1 MWTHCQHQVLFLFNV
16 GMCESRNPKYNNLRT
31 SSVEELDNPIP
42 GLFRV
47 LTEEPDPSLRWTTYT
62 YPAHLDLLYFK
73 PRGSHDFGLDMSS
86 NLGQY
91 NSKVAVFNSIR
102 TRLINGEW
110 ELPFSHSS
118 QRLSIHIHSHSS
130 TFIRRH

>member
-1 MWTHCQHQVLFLFNV
+1 MVSKLNRDDEHSSELQTSFSDNAHSDILVDLFFYLV

-73 PRGSHDFGLDMSS
+73 PRGSHDFGLDLSS
-86 NLGQY
+86 NLGQH
-91 NSKVAVFNSIR
+91 NTNTILGIVNKVQHR
-102 TRLINGEW
+102 
-110 ELPFSHSS
+110 
-118 QRLSIHIHSHSS
+118 
-130 TFIRRH
+130 